1 LGAEASRN
9 DNSRN
14 LRNDLV
20 DGKRRV
26 LFNFAR
32 EFWKRNQDDNLNEL
46 ARKWGFPSGGGHFPG
61 YVNELAE
68 TGYLKRF
75 AKNEKSYIRITAK
88 GEIAILPLILPK
100 LLILFNLVVSVVLV
114 DEAILSKAGHASLLP
129 DYILTIGFVL
139 LIFSLIGFYMLNR
152 MEKFLLKLA

>member
-1 LGAEASRN
+1 LATGADR
-9 DNSRN
+9 DDKPQD

-61 YVNELAE
+61 YVNELVE
-68 TGYLKRF
+68 TGYLRRF
-75 AKNEKSYIRITAK
+75 AKNDKSYIRIAAK

-152 MEKFLLKLA
+152 MEKFLLKLP

>member
-1 LGAEASRN
+1 LATGADR
-9 DNSRN
+9 DDKPQD

-61 YVNELAE
+61 YVNELVE
-68 TGYLKRF
+68 TGYLRRF
-75 AKNEKSYIRITAK
+75 AKNDKSYIRIAAK